1 MLLEEII
8 EKEEQRF
15 LMVEKDKK
23 RMEGFINPI
32 KGLIE

>member
-1 MLLEEII
+1 MLLEEMI

-15 LMVEKDKK
+15 FMA
-23 RMEGFINPI
+23 MEGFINSI